1 MKIATYSVVV
11 VEILCLFFVSPQ
23 LPRIF
28 MITGAILG
36 FAGDILFA
44 VSVITMKDSWR
55 AGIAENDKTE
65 MITGGI
71 YSVSRNPAFWPSIV
85 FMPAYCLCS
94 FIGCCWYFLPLL

>member
-1 MKIATYSVVV
+1 
-11 VEILCLFFVSPQ
+11 
-23 LPRIF
+23 

-55 AGIAENDKTE
+55 LVLQKMIKTE

-71 YSVSRNPAFWPSIV
+71 YSVSRNPAFWPSDCVYVGLLLMFFHWVLLV
-85 FMPAYCLCS
+85 FSA
-94 FIGCCWYFLPLL
+94 FLL